1 MRPSMRPCL
10 EVGDPG
16 PGISPEVADRMF
28 EPFFTRG
35 GEGAGL
41 GLFLAREL
49 AQANSAT
56 LLYEPRNGGGSLFR
70 IVFTDPQRWQT

>member
-1 MRPSMRPCL
+1 MSDETR
-10 EVGDPG
+10 
-16 PGISPEVADRMF
+16 ARMF